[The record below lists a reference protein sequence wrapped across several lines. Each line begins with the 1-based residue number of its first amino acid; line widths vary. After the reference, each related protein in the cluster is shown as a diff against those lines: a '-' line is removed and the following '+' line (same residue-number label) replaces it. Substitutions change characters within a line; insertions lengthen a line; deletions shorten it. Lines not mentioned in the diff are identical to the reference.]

1 MKNKS
6 FLILV
11 ILIILTLSIEAIIY
25 NFNASKPITTN
36 LNEEFILNKNQIAT
50 MTNGEDKIT
59 LTLTGFANSPAPEG
73 STPIWSGLAVYYK
86 LQVNENIY
94 VTTAIGV
101 LPDNENLKYAVEVID
116 TDYAKYA
123 KFKVTLKEV
132 EY

>member
-1 MKNKS
+1 MKNKG
-6 FLILV
+6 
-11 ILIILTLSIEAIIY
+11 ILIIVMLIVLALAIEVVIY
-25 NFNASKPITTN
+25 NSNVSKPITTT

-50 MTNGEDKIT
+50 ITNEEDKIT

-73 STPIWSGLAVYYK
+73 SAPIWSGLAVYYK

-94 VTTAIGV
+94 VTTSIGV

-116 TDYAKYA
+116 TDYTKYA

-132 EY
+132 E